1 MMQCCGTAK
10 RNELMKKW
18 CLALL
23 ALVVLTGQSHA
34 QIGSTLEKCEQHYGK
49 PVSEPN
55 KNIDPGVIQ
64 YHFVSGKL
72 DLYVRIST
80 KTHLA
85 TVVYYSKVDRGP
97 FSNAEIMRLLQENGE
112 GLKWLPQHAE
122 QPASADEKDWIGQQN
137 GKTVLTAS
145 YRLMEEGEGYV
156 LNVWVAAW

>member
-1 MMQCCGTAK
+1 MKQFCGTTK
-10 RNELMKKW
+10 GNELMKKS
-18 CLALL
+18 CLGLAVLVLL
-23 ALVVLTGQSHA
+23 MGQTYA

-55 KNIDPGVIQ
+55 KNIDPDEVQ

-85 TVVYYSKVDRGP
+85 TAVYYSKVDRGP
-97 FSNAEIMRLLQENGE
+97 FSNADLMRLLQENGE
-112 GLKWLPQHAE
+112 GLNWLPHQTT
-122 QPASADEKDWIGQQN
+122 QPASADEKDWIGQKN

-156 LNVWVAAW
+156 LNIRAGS